1 VTNGKPFEVG
11 IIGAGLGGLALAQ
24 SLVRLGIDV
33 RVYERDTSPA
43 TRSQGYRITLD
54 KRGIR
59 ALEACLPSNLW
70 GLFQATL
77 GEPGGFF
84 RFVTGDLR
92 EIFHLDFAV
101 KPGTDINYVASQADR
116 TTLREILMCG
126 LRDRIYFGKEA
137 KNVDMGPQGTTVQF
151 ADGSSCTATVV
162 VGADGARSQV
172 RPFLLPDAQPVDLGS
187 TAIYGRSYLDRSAP
201 SLVPKTFDKSGVLA
215 IGSPGKAFFF
225 TTMTFRELPQDAFPR
240 FVQGV
245 CPAPQRYY
253 LMWAICFPGAKHEN
267 LNQPDSGALLRIAKE
282 EVRDFHSTFGKI
294 SSRGPS
300 GRDPP
305 CCASRLPAN

>member
-1 VTNGKPFEVG
+1 MIILSALYSTFARQQRVTNGKPFEVG

-116 TTLREILMCG
+116 TTLREI
-126 LRDRIYFGKEA
+126 R
-137 KNVDMGPQGTTVQF
+137 
-151 ADGSSCTATVV
+151 
-162 VGADGARSQV
+162 
-172 RPFLLPDAQPVDLGS
+172 
-187 TAIYGRSYLDRSAP
+187 
-201 SLVPKTFDKSGVLA
+201 
-215 IGSPGKAFFF
+215 
-225 TTMTFRELPQDAFPR
+225 
-240 FVQGV
+240 
-245 CPAPQRYY
+245 
-253 LMWAICFPGAKHEN
+253 
-267 LNQPDSGALLRIAKE
+267 
-282 EVRDFHSTFGKI
+282 
-294 SSRGPS
+294 SSRQISLIGFPS
-300 GRDPP
+300 
-305 CCASRLPAN
+305 AK